1 MGSARE
7 EPFRPPWVQ
16 PPGPH
21 ESRRGARLWT
31 APGLIIPRIHRR
43 DGAPGRVRLQLTAA
57 TGWQPQITWRRG
69 EQTGMVPLRP
79 AQGVA
84 VDVVGL
90 RLEADESA
98 TRPPARRLLLELTG
112 PEDARQQARDILA
125 AWHMLRSA
133 GVALDDG
140 IPAAWAFSVLGDGAA
155 GQLEIDAA
163 TPAGGTHSHP
173 RDEGATGSPVTT
185 PSVPWD
191 RVLSVPE
198 IEEILHAPSRSPH
211 VRVYQAGRSAQGRPS
226 YAVEVTVPRTV
237 GLWSRAKLSAWKCT
251 LLLNARHHANEPS
264 STNGLLRLA
273 ELLAYDETWRRY
285 LDRVNV
291 VLVPC
296 ENPDGAAL
304 HYALQDEHPA
314 WMLHAGRYN
323 VAGLE
328 FSAEYANPDTPHTEA
343 LVLPALWRRWAPDIV
358 CDDHGF
364 PSHEWVQPFAGHSNP
379 WFHAY
384 WIPQGLIF
392 AILPRVRSPRYPRHA
407 EAADSLRQRLVRALA
422 GDRDIRA
429 RNGIYADRYRTFL
442 HSRLPDAF
450 PAPYD
455 DDVLIHVDDYD
466 PDDPGQSRAA
476 LAGFP
481 GEHPSVTTASLITEV
496 ADETAQGRYMARCA
510 HAHLVA
516 DRVLLDYLFDVNAPA
531 VVRHERHLLPG
542 GAILL
547 RAVRPRPALAG
558 PIPSPNLPS
567 ALTP

>member
-1 MGSARE
+1 
-7 EPFRPPWVQ
+7 
-16 PPGPH
+16 
-21 ESRRGARLWT
+21 
-31 APGLIIPRIHRR
+31 
-43 DGAPGRVRLQLTAA
+43 
-57 TGWQPQITWRRG
+57 
-69 EQTGMVPLRP
+69 
-79 AQGVA
+79 
-84 VDVVGL
+84 
-90 RLEADESA
+90 
-98 TRPPARRLLLELTG
+98 LLVELTG
-112 PEDARQQARDILA
+112 PEDARQQARHLLA
-125 AWHMLRSA
+125 AWHVLRSA

-140 IPAAWAFSVLGDGAA
+140 IPATWAFSVLGDGAA
-155 GQLEIDAA
+155 GRLEIDAVR
-163 TPAGGTHSHP
+163 PAAGSGNHP
-173 RDEGATGSPVTT
+173 RDGGAIGSPVTT

-191 RVLSVPE
+191 RVLSLRE
-198 IEEILHAPSRSPH
+198 IEEILHALGRSPH
-211 VRVYQAGRSAQGRPS
+211 VRVYRAGRSAQGRPS
-226 YAVEVTVPRTV
+226 YAVEVTVPRTA

-264 STNGLLRLA
+264 STNALLRLA
-273 ELLAYDETWRRY
+273 ALLAYDETWRRY
-285 LDRVNV
+285 LDHVNV

-304 HYALQDEHPA
+304 HYAFQDEHPA

-323 VAGLE
+323 AAGLE
-328 FSAEYANPDTPHTEA
+328 FVAEYANPDTRHSEA

-379 WFHAY
+379 WFRSY

-392 AILPRVRSPRYPRHA
+392 AILPRISNPRYPRHA

-422 GDRDIRA
+422 ADLDIRA
-429 RNGIYADRYRTFL
+429 RNSIYADRYRTFL

-455 DDVLIHVDDYD
+455 DDVLIHVNDYD

-496 ADETAQGRYMARCA
+496 ADETAQGRHMARCA

-516 DRVLLDYLFDVNAPA
+516 DRVLLDYLFDANAPA
-531 VVRHERHLLPG
+531 IVRHERRLLRG
-542 GAILL
+542 GTVLL

-558 PIPSPNLPS
+558 PIPSSDLPS
-567 ALTP
+567 ASTP